1 MNGLYGT
8 SPLFGSAGSGVGSAK
23 RHSGVLGS
31 SPRTGGGSG
40 GHASVPGTSYGLG
53 TSAPLAKFQHPSHAL
68 LEQQGFKQIVYK
80 KYHKRCLEERAQKG
94 EALHV
99 LFAVCH
105 IVGTA
110 DRVQVAQVACMKHNR
125 ADQQAGRG
133 VSLLQPGV
141 SAWCCGREPRGV
153 RVIAGMLRC

>member
-23 RHSGVLGS
+23 RSGAVFGS

-40 GHASVPGTSYGLG
+40 GHGGMPGTSYGLG

-68 LEQQGFKQIVYK
+68 LESQGFKQIVYK

-94 EALHV
+94 EFEQALTVILHIVSTSDRLQGDWLHV
-99 LFAVCH
+99 
-105 IVGTA
+105 
-110 DRVQVAQVACMKHNR
+110 
-125 ADQQAGRG
+125 
-133 VSLLQPGV
+133 
-141 SAWCCGREPRGV
+141 
-153 RVIAGMLRC
+153 